1 MIVFALLA
9 ASFQTRSEAQTLL
22 DNLRLALAGGTRAKV
37 EQFFVRPEDARGLW
51 EMAEDRGGLRNLRLA
66 VIPAPPGWTEAGPY
80 WAIFHA
86 RQDIESYTD
95 KVFALALTADGAKL
109 GKERKVWIAKSA
121 RIAHQKLDVRL
132 TPEANRADIKATTRI
147 SRLAGE
153 ASILFG
159 LGDPYT
165 VTLAKAGDSPLP
177 IVQVTDKVVPAPKAG
192 ELVRAGSLMVVW
204 GPPPGTETYAFEYSG
219 VVNSPNEDKITPS
232 VAYLTSW
239 WAPTIAQWP
248 FTTET
253 TIQAPADWVVRS
265 EGVPIGPTSY
275 RCDVPISF
283 PKVIGGKYRLA
294 AERTDRGKTFRAWHL
309 GTVDKARG
317 ERDVQIMADACKF
330 FEDRLGPFPFPG
342 YECFDADTYYGIES
356 YSYTLLNYRYTTRF
370 VSHEMGHTYF
380 GGLVPCAYIDD
391 TFNESLT
398 QYVDSVLRS
407 NNADRTLET
416 GLRSINVPV
425 SLSQMNIAHANNNAT
440 YMRGAYV
447 MRMLE
452 NEIGLEAVLAGLKAM
467 VADRVG
473 KPTVWADLR
482 AYFEKASGKNLD
494 WFWSQWIDGATF
506 PTLEVGAVEV
516 IPRGDRSTA
525 VVTVRQKGTD
535 GYRLRFKVRV
545 TGPTGQVA
553 EKVVVLGSAYQEFQ
567 IDAEFRPV
575 EVSIDVFGYCLAA
588 VGPAKKL

>member
-1 MIVFALLA
+1 MIAFALLA
-9 ASFQTRSEAQTLL
+9 ASLQTRSEAQTLL
-22 DNLRLALAGGTRAKV
+22 DNLRLAVAGGTRAKV
-37 EQFFVRPEDARGLW
+37 EEFFVRPEDARGLW
-51 EMAEDRGGLRNLRLA
+51 AMAEDRGGLRNLRVA
-66 VIPAPPGWTEAGPY
+66 VIPAPPGWTEGGPY

-109 GKERKVWIAKSA
+109 GREQKVWVAKSA
-121 RIAHQKLDVRL
+121 RITHQKLDVRL
-132 TPEANRADIKATTRI
+132 QPSEHRVTITAGTRI
-147 SRLAGE
+147 ACLAGD
-153 ASILFG
+153 ASLIFG

-165 VTLAKAGDSPLP
+165 VTLAKAGDKALP
-177 IVQVTDKVVPAPKAG
+177 VVQVTDRVVPAPKPG
-192 ELVRAGSLMVVW
+192 EIVRAGSLMVVW
-204 GPPPGTETYAFEYSG
+204 GPPPSATDYTFEYAG
-219 VVNSPNEDKITPS
+219 VVNSANEDKITPT
-232 VAYLTSW
+232 VTYLTSW

-253 TIQAPADWVVRS
+253 TISAPSDWVVRS
-265 EGVPIGPTSY
+265 EGVPTGPNAF

-283 PKVIGGKYRLA
+283 PKVIAGKYVLA
-294 AERTDRGKTFRAWHL
+294 AEKTDRGKTFRAWHL
-309 GTVDKARG
+309 GTADKERG
-317 ERDVQIMADACKF
+317 ERDVQLMADACKF

-342 YECFDADTYYGIES
+342 YEVFDADTYYGIES
-356 YSYTLLNYRYTTRF
+356 YSYTLLNSRYTTRF
-370 VSHEMGHTYF
+370 VAHEMGHTYF

-398 QYVDSVLRS
+398 QYVDSVLRAG
-407 NNADRTLET
+407 NPDRTLET
-416 GLRSINVPV
+416 GLRSIAVPIP
-425 SLSQMNIAHANNNAT
+425 LSRMNIAHANNNAT

-452 NEIGLEAVLAGLKAM
+452 NEIGLEAVLAGMRDMIK
-467 VADRVG
+467 DRVG

-482 AYFEKASGKNLD
+482 AYFERASGKNLD
-494 WFWSQWIDGATF
+494 WFWTQWIDGATF
-506 PTLEVGAVEV
+506 PTLEVGATEI
-516 IPRGDRSTA
+516 IPRGDKHT
-525 VVTVRQKGTD
+525 TVATIRQKGTEN
-535 GYRLRFKVRV
+535 YRLRFKIKV

-567 IDAEFRPV
+567 IDSPFRPV

>member
-1 MIVFALLA
+1 MIAFALLA
-9 ASFQTRSEAQTLL
+9 ASLQTQSEAQTLL
-22 DNLRLALAGGTRAKV
+22 DNLRLAVSGGTRAKV

-51 EMAEDRGGLRNLRLA
+51 DMAEDRGGLRNVRLA
-66 VIPAPPGWTEAGPY
+66 VIPAPPGWTEGGRY
-80 WAIFHA
+80 WAIFHS
-86 RQDIESYTD
+86 RQDIESHTD
-95 KVFALALTADGAKL
+95 RVFALALTAAGAKL
-109 GKERKVWIAKSA
+109 GKEQRVWVAKSA

-132 TPEANRADIKATTRI
+132 SPDEHRVDVTAATRI
-147 SRLAGE
+147 SRMSGD
-153 ASILFG
+153 ASLIFG

-165 VTLAKAGDSPLP
+165 VTLAKAGDKALP
-177 IVQVTDKVVPAPKAG
+177 VVQVTDRVVPAPKPG
-192 ELVRAGSLMVVW
+192 DLVPVGLLMVVW
-204 GPPPGTETYAFEYSG
+204 GPPSATENYTFEYSG
-219 VVNSPNEDKITPS
+219 IVNSASEDKITPT
-232 VAYLTSW
+232 ATFLTAW

-253 TIQAPADWVVRS
+253 SVRAPADWVVRS
-265 EGVPIGPTSY
+265 EGVATGPSGF

-283 PKVIGGKYRLA
+283 PKIIAGKYQLA
-294 AERTDRGKTFRAWHL
+294 AEKTDRGKTFRAWHL
-309 GTVDKARG
+309 GAVDKARG
-317 ERDVQIMADACKF
+317 ERDVQLMADACKF

-356 YSYTLLNYRYTTRF
+356 YSYTLLNHRYTTRF
-370 VSHEMGHTYF
+370 VAHEMGHTYF

-407 NNADRTLET
+407 GNSDRTLET

-425 SLSQMNIAHANNNAT
+425 PLSKMNIAHANNNAT

-452 NEIGLEAVLAGLKAM
+452 NEIGLDAVLAGLKDL
-467 VADRVG
+467 VKDRVG

-482 AYFEKASGKNLD
+482 AYFERASGKNLD

-506 PTLEVGAVEV
+506 PTLEVGAVEI

-525 VVTVRQKGTD
+525 MVTVRQKGTD
-535 GYRLRFKVRV
+535 GYRLRFKIRV
-545 TGPTGQVA
+545 TGPTGQVS

-567 IDAEFRPV
+567 IDAAFRPV
-575 EVSIDVFGYCLAA
+575 EVSIDVFGFCLASVA
-588 VGPAKKL
+588 PAKKL